1 MKNCLT
7 QCGTLML
14 LYERIELGDSE
25 KVPMVKDGY
34 RHFEQWAEMTKLV
47 SNETIELCDI
57 SHLLPSPSLEG
68 GERA

>member
-1 MKNCLT
+1 
-7 QCGTLML
+7 ML